1 MLFRLLITFIF
12 TMGTFATAYSYSD
25 YDVDGVE
32 DSIDECPN
40 TPFDILVD
48 ERGCE
53 EGTAYKG
60 ALTLLAGTISA
71 IDSQSDTLTNAQIF
85 LNYRYHDWDL
95 SFSTFSQL
103 QNIVDNVP
111 NTFYVTT
118 GYRYTFS
125 DDLQGKVSVGTK
137 QSSQQNDY
145 YMTLNA
151 DYSVSAKQNLF
162 FFYSYT
168 IAQDSDVAVY
178 DNFNT
183 FSVGTG
189 RTLTEYWYSAISY
202 DFSGASLENSADYQA
217 LSWSNTFALSS
228 SYYFLTNYSYGLSSG
243 ASDHTI
249 SIQFGV
255 KFE

>member
-1 MLFRLLITFIF
+1 MVFRLLITFFF
-12 TMGTFATAYSYSD
+12 TLTFSYAYSYSD

-32 DSIDECPN
+32 DSIDACPN

-53 EGTAYKG
+53 EGTKYKG
-60 ALTLLAGTISA
+60 ALTILAGTITA
-71 IDSQSDTLTNAQIF
+71 IDSQSDNLTNAQIF

-111 NTFYVTT
+111 NTFYIST
-118 GYRYTFS
+118 GYRYKFS
-125 DDLQGKVSVGTK
+125 DDLQSKVSVGTK
-137 QSSQQNDY
+137 QSTQQNDY
-145 YMTLNA
+145 YMTLNV

-168 IAQDSDVAVY
+168 IAQNSDVSVY

-183 FSVGTG
+183 LSIGTG
-189 RTLTEYWYSAISY
+189 RTLTDYWYSAISY
-202 DFSGASLENSADYQA
+202 DYSGASLENSADYQA

-228 SYYFLTNYSYGLSSG
+228 SYYFLTTYSYGLSDG